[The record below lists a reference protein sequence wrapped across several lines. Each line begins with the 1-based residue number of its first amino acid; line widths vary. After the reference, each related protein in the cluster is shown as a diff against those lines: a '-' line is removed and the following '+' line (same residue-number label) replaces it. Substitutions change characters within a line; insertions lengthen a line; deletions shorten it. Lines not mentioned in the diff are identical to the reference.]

1 MTRPRLVLSTLALA
15 MAGCATPGLQL
26 PPPLQSAERLAQA
39 AKPTDGAEQSAAAR
53 IETMPAPP
61 EPPALQRKSAPVPS
75 KPAPKAGTAA
85 INFEQ
90 VPLTTVIQVVYA
102 DVLGR
107 TLQIDPAVMQ
117 RRDLVTFRTP
127 PEESTVQID
136 AAMELLLRSYGL
148 SVVDVG
154 GLVRVVPDGAQAGG
168 LPEIRRGQ
176 ALPETP
182 LAMRPVFQLVPLSA
196 LRVNEVMAL
205 MKSLVGNRVTLQEE
219 PTRNA
224 LVISGNGAAVAAAME
239 TLRVVDQ
246 PVMSG
251 RAALRVTPTYWS
263 VNELANTLHQVLT
276 AEGYSLA
283 PPTQAAA
290 AGGIKHPIV
299 LLPVPAINSLL
310 VFAQDDG
317 VASHVQRWINQ
328 LDQPGR
334 QTAGRNL
341 FTYTARN
348 LSAEALARTLAQL
361 FEGQAASSAVAAVRP
376 GQAAQAPQ
384 GQQPAGFGTVTA
396 GSAAQTSFAGGR
408 IIVDANSNTLVIN
421 TTPENYSQ
429 LVGLLNQFDRPPK
442 SALIEVTVAEVEL
455 TDTLKLGV
463 DWLFEQAGLAGSDLN
478 IPLGSTGARI
488 VDGGLILR
496 RLNSIG
502 DLRVTLN
509 ALATSNQAN
518 ILSSPRIVA
527 RNGETATIQ
536 VGSEVPIITSQST
549 GVVGGNNGLLTQ
561 VQYKPTGVQLK
572 VKPSIYAGDRID
584 LEIAQEV
591 GAASTT
597 NTGVNISPTFST
609 RKVETRLTL
618 EHGSTV
624 MLGGLI
630 SSDRSDGDAG
640 VPLLK
645 DIPLVGNLF
654 KTRTDTT
661 RRRELLVLITPYII
675 NDSQD
680 AVQLTESFK
689 ALLPTVLPASR
700 SAVPTRSPGPPS
712 Q

>member
-1 MTRPRLVLSTLALA
+1 MTRPRFLLSALALA
-15 MAGCATPGLQL
+15 LAGCAAPGLQL

-39 AKPTDGAEQSAAAR
+39 NRQSADGVEAANAGR
-53 IETMPAPP
+53 VETMPIPPDAVPPKRAP
-61 EPPALQRKSAPVPS
+61 APVPS

-107 TLQIDPAVMQ
+107 TLQIDPVVMS

-127 PEESTVQID
+127 PEESTAQIE
-136 AAMELLLRSYGL
+136 AAMELLLRSFGL

-154 GLVRVVPDGAQAGG
+154 GLVRVVPDGAAGGG

-196 LRVNEVMAL
+196 LRVNEVMGL
-205 MKSLVGNRVTLQEE
+205 MKTLVGNRVTLQEE

-224 LVISGNGAAVAAAME
+224 IVISGNGAAVASAIE
-239 TLRVVDQ
+239 TLRAVDQ

-263 VNELANTLHQVLT
+263 VNELATTLHQVLT

-283 PPTQAAA
+283 PPNQAAA
-290 AGGIKHPIV
+290 TGGMKYPIV
-299 LLPVPAINSLL
+299 LLPVPSINALL
-310 VFAQDDG
+310 VFAQDDAIAG
-317 VASHVQRWINQ
+317 HVQRWINQ

-361 FEGQAASSAVAAVRP
+361 FEGQSTTQTARP
-376 GQAAQAPQ
+376 AQAVSQ
-384 GQQPAGFGTVTA
+384 SQAQQPAGFGTVTA
-396 GSAAQTSFAGGR
+396 GAAAQTSFAGGR
-408 IIVDANSNTLVIN
+408 IVVDANSNTLVIN

-429 LVGLLNQFDRPPK
+429 LVSLLNQFDRPPK

-455 TDTLKLGV
+455 SDTLKLGV
-463 DWLFEQAGLAGSDLN
+463 DWLFEQAGLSGTDLN

-488 VDGGLILR
+488 VDGGLVLR

-536 VGSEVPIITSQST
+536 VGSEVPIVTSQST
-549 GVVGGNNGLLTQ
+549 GVVGGNNGLLTT

-572 VKPSIYAGDRID
+572 VKPSIYAGDRVD

-591 GAASTT
+591 SSAATT

-618 EHGSTV
+618 EHGNTV

-645 DIPLVGNLF
+645 DIPLLGNLF
-654 KTRTDTT
+654 KTRTDRTT
-661 RRRELLVLITPYII
+661 RRELLVLITPYII
-675 NDSQD
+675 NDGQD
-680 AVQLTESFK
+680 AMQLTESFK
-689 ALLPTVLPASR
+689 ALLPQVLPPS
-700 SAVPTRSPGPPS
+700 SKPAVPARTVGPQDP
-712 Q
+712 